1 MTFLIQI
8 TVSFMIFLISFSK
21 DIVVVTVIVFQKR
34 KNMYIIVNNRQF
46 LMRFFSRKNID
57 IALKMLIK
65 TI

>member
-1 MTFLIQI
+1 MTFLIPI
-8 TVSFMIFLISFSK
+8 TVSFMIFLMSFLK

-34 KNMYIIVNNRQF
+34 KNMYIIVNKRQF

>member
-1 MTFLIQI
+1 
-8 TVSFMIFLISFSK
+8 MIFLISFSK

-34 KNMYIIVNNRQF
+34 KNMYIIVNKRQF

>member
-34 KNMYIIVNNRQF
+34 KNMYIIVNKRQF